1 MPRSL
6 RGRIALLVVVTLLPF
21 CASAQSDVYRE
32 WVHYMNSGGW
42 ASPDRECQLRF
53 IEERRYKLIR
63 NEVDG
68 EPPIGIFASVLHG
81 RWIRGKP
88 GSCRHPELG
97 AQDIFGRARTW
108 SIDLVQKAKGTF
120 SVQAKFGDCRGDG
133 CNAPDLFKGAFSTT
147 LIHSG
152 DELRDQG
159 DPTLDKGSLVF
170 KPLADAQRQ
179 TYALVKQFLERW
191 TAMRTTQSLSDF
203 AKRNTDPRIGV
214 PLEEVTKVLE
224 RYRALSLSDTHAGF
238 EIMEAYM
245 LAPGPDAA
253 PAEPLL
259 FLQVANRR
267 SDGRRLPETF
277 ELTQGDGIWRL
288 SNLRY

>member
-1 MPRSL
+1 MPKSL
-6 RGRIALLVVVTLLPF
+6 LGRIAFLAVVTLLPL
-21 CASAQSDVYRE
+21 CASAQSDVFRE

-63 NEVDG
+63 NEVEG
-68 EPPIGIFASVLHG
+68 EPPTGIFSSVLHG
-81 RWIRGKP
+81 RWIRGKS

-97 AQDIFGRARTW
+97 AQDIFGRARVW
-108 SIDLVQKAKGTF
+108 SIDLVQKAKGNF
-120 SVQAKFGDCRGDG
+120 SVQAKWGDCRGDG
-133 CNAPDLFKGAFSTT
+133 CNAPDLFKGAFSTN

-159 DPTLDKGSLVF
+159 DPTLDKGALVF
-170 KPLADAQRQ
+170 KPLADAQRHSNML
-179 TYALVKQFLERW
+179 AKQFLERW
-191 TAMRTTQSLSDF
+191 TAMRTTQSLSEF

-214 PLEEVTKVLE
+214 PLDEVTKVLE
-224 RYRALSLSDTHAGF
+224 RYRALSLGETHAGF
-238 EIMEAYM
+238 EIMEAY
-245 LAPGPDAA
+245 LTAPGPGVM

-267 SDGRRLPETF
+267 SDGRRQLETY

>member
-1 MPRSL
+1 MLGSL
-6 RGRIALLVVVTLLPF
+6 RTRIYLVAMVTMQPL
-21 CASAQSDVYRE
+21 CASAQSDVFRE
-32 WVHYMNSGGW
+32 WVHYMNSGAW
-42 ASPDRECQLRF
+42 ASPDRECQLRL

-88 GSCRHPELG
+88 GGCRHPELG
-97 AQDIFGRARTW
+97 AQDMFGRVRTW
-108 SIDLVQKAKGTF
+108 SIDLKLQTKRIFA
-120 SVQAKFGDCRGDG
+120 VQAKFGDCRGDG
-133 CNAPDLFKGAFSTT
+133 CSAPDLFKGAFSTT
-147 LIHSG
+147 LAYSG

-159 DPTLDKGSLVF
+159 DPTLDKGALVF

-179 TYALVKQFLERW
+179 TNALAKQFLERW
-191 TAMRTTQSLSDF
+191 AAMRAAPTMAEF

-224 RYRALSLSDTHAGF
+224 RYRDLALGETHAGF
-238 EIMEAYM
+238 EIMEAYV
-245 LAPGPDAA
+245 LAPGPTAV
-253 PAEPLL
+253 PSEPVL

-267 SDGRRLPETF
+267 SDGRRSLETF
-277 ELTQGDGIWRL
+277 ELTQGDGMWRL
-288 SNLRY
+288 SSLRY